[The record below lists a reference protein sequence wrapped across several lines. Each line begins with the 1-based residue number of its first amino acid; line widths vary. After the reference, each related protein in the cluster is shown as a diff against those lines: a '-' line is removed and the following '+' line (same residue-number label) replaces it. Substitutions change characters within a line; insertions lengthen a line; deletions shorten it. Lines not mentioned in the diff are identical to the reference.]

1 MRTPLNQLGG
11 GDDPAELDARDEEIT
26 REILTAPFLLAHT
39 VDLSRFKGPT
49 GEFKRWLHIFHVANR
64 PTFHDTYL
72 KVTTVI
78 PWCYDGDEIDIDY
91 HRAVVAL
98 NGYAQFPMAWRSF
111 SWKIEAMENT
121 PTYAVFAANPSQ
133 TAMHDAIEAA
143 TGYHPRH
150 LDGHETEFWDRMKR
164 FVLVPRAD
172 GELIPNKL
180 KPTKLRSPLDAYSGS
195 GEDGPGPV

>member
-1 MRTPLNQLGG
+1 MRVPGIG
-11 GDDPAELDARDEEIT
+11 HVPVEELEEEVT

-39 VDLSRFKGPT
+39 VDLSKFKGPT

-78 PWCYDGDEIDIDY
+78 PWCYDGDEIDIDF

-111 SWKIEAMENT
+111 SWKIEAMANT

-133 TAMHDAIEAA
+133 TAMHDTIKRA
-143 TGYHPRH
+143 TGYNPRVIPEG
-150 LDGHETEFWDRMKR
+150 DEKEFWDRMKQ

-180 KPTKLRSPLDAYSGS
+180 RSTKLRSPLDAYSGS